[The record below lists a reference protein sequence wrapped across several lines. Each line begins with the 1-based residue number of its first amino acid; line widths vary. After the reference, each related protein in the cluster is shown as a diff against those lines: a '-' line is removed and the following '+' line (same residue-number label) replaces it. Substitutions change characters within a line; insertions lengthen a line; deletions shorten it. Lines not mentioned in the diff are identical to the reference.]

1 MLVPGHKG
9 EVFCLAAEEARELCL
24 PIVTMGYGSLYERV
38 EHNKTGYIA
47 KNIDEFVHY
56 SHKLL
61 NDKDLYLKFRSYL
74 FSLRNSRN
82 YSHVANELINL
93 ITQNK

>member
-38 EHNKTGYIA
+38 EHNVTGYIA
-47 KNIDEFVHY
+47 KNIKEFINY
-56 SHKLL
+56 AHKLL
-61 NDKDLYLKFRSYL
+61 NDKDLYLKFRK
-74 FSLRNSRN
+74 
-82 YSHVANELINL
+82 NL
-93 ITQNK
+93 